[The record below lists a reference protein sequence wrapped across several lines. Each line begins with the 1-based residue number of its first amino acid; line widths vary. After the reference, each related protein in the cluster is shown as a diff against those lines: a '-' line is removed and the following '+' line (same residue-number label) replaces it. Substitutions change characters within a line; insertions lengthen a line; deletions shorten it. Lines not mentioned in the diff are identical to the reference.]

1 MLEKKVMILGILL
14 ILGVVAFSGC
24 TNNTNQTGSTSS
36 SNLAPNE
43 VAIQNMAYNPTTITV
58 KAGTTVK
65 WTNFDQ
71 TTHDATSETGVFG
84 SGNLTNGQS
93 YSYRFNQTG
102 TYPYYCVSHPF
113 MKATVVVE

>member
-1 MLEKKVMILGILL
+1 MLENKFMILGVLL
-14 ILGVVAFSGC
+14 ILGVVASSGC
-24 TNNTNQTGSTSS
+24 TNNTNQSSNNS

-43 VAIQNMAYNPTTITV
+43 VAIQNMAYNPTTLTV

-65 WTNFDQ
+65 WTNLDQ
-71 TTHDATSETGVFG
+71 TTHDATSETGVFE

-93 YSYRFNQTG
+93 YSYTFNQTG

-113 MKATVVVE
+113 MKATIVVE